1 MNIKNDLLLP
11 WISPKDRKIAIDSS
25 KRFNLN
31 SLTIKKRSPIKKILK
46 NLKKSRVTSERK
58 SKIFTGNN
66 KNNTFYNKIININI
80 IIDKKDMRPMLNK
93 NYILNVP

>member
-25 KRFNLN
+25 KRFILN

-46 NLKKSRVTSERK
+46 NLKKSRVK
-58 SKIFTGNN
+58 SKSKSKKYLLETI
-66 KNNTFYNKIININI
+66 KIIHFI
-80 IIDKKDMRPMLNK
+80 IKLLIS
-93 NYILNVP
+93 I